1 MGRQYIRLM
10 PSMPEPTDPS
20 RFEPRAVGALAG
32 MFDDVSGRYDLLNR
46 IMSLGQDG
54 AWRAEMWRAVPDS
67 ARTCLDLCTGSGTSL
82 PSRPRPGRLVIGI
95 DASLGM
101 LELAAESLGG
111 AGWAPRL
118 ACADAF
124 RLPLRDGAIDAVT
137 IAFGIR
143 NLRPRPAALAELA
156 RVLAPG
162 GTLSVLEAVA
172 PRPGPWAPFHRF
184 YVERLVPLAGR
195 ISPDPSAY
203 RYLAQSIFEFG
214 DGDSFERDLAAA
226 GFELVSRRR
235 FLLGGTCLWVA
246 RRRPGAGENQA
257 GSPGRLQVARPAG
270 EPRWHFAQPGPD
282 RDSEWRAWTLAQL
295 GFAVA
300 LVVAL
305 IWALAVFLKSSADL
319 PLEPWQ
325 RRGLG
330 FLMVAGLVLFVGRS
344 LLLALRLQSRRLGR

>member
-1 MGRQYIRLM
+1 MAQRN
-10 PSMPEPTDPS
+10 DPS

-32 MFDDVSGRYDLLNR
+32 MFDEVSGRYDLLNR

-54 AWRAEMWRAVPDS
+54 AWRAEMWRAVPES
-67 ARTCLDLCTGSGTSL
+67 ARTCLDLCTGSGSSL
-82 PSRPRPGRLVIGI
+82 PSRPRPGRLVIGM

-101 LELAAESLGG
+101 LELAAESLAD

-143 NLRPRPAALAELA
+143 NLRPRPAALAEIA
-156 RVLAPG
+156 RVLASG

-172 PRPGPWAPFHRF
+172 PRPGPLAPLHRF
-184 YVERLVPLAGR
+184 YLEHLVPLAGR
-195 ISPDPSAY
+195 LSPDPSAY
-203 RYLAQSIFEFG
+203 RYLTESIFEFG
-214 DGDSFERDLAAA
+214 DGDSFERDLAQA
-226 GFELVSRRR
+226 GFDLASRRR
-235 FLLGGTCLWVA
+235 FLLGGTGLWVA
-246 RRRPGAGENQA
+246 RRRPAAGENQV
-257 GSPGRLQVARPAG
+257 GSPGRLQDARPVG
-270 EPRWHFAQPGPD
+270 GSRGHFAQPPPD

-295 GFAVA
+295 GFAIA
-300 LVVAL
+300 LVIAL
-305 IWALAVFLKSSADL
+305 IWALAVFVKSSADL

-330 FLMVAGLVLFVGRS
+330 ILMVAGLVLFIGRS
-344 LLLALRLQSRRLGR
+344 LFLALRLQSRRPRL